1 MKLES
6 FPAEFKQTG
15 LSQRDRTLLLV
26 AVSFLCLIL
35 VLLATY
41 MLLSGPKGIAVS
53 EPVLATGEP
62 AQSMLP
68 STEPILIEDE
78 DFIWRM
84 YPRATYRIEARVT
97 SRKMYWDWQAKFAPW
112 DLALGWG
119 ELSNP
124 DVDEW
129 LDWKQSGRAVYTSWV
144 GRSPF
149 PDNYIR
155 EHSANVHIIPAT
167 DNLELALKSVSTNDL
182 VLLEGLLVD
191 VEGGTAGKTQIVPTS
206 LSRTDEG
213 CEILYVERLVVAGME
228 YR

>member
-1 MKLES
+1 M
-6 FPAEFKQTG
+6 
-15 LSQRDRTLLLV
+15 
-26 AVSFLCLIL
+26 
-35 VLLATY
+35 
-41 MLLSGPKGIAVS
+41 
-53 EPVLATGEP
+53 
-62 AQSMLP
+62 
-68 STEPILIEDE
+68 
-78 DFIWRM
+78 
-84 YPRATYRIEARVT
+84 
-97 SRKMYWDWQAKFAPW
+97 
-112 DLALGWG
+112 GWG

-129 LDWKQSGRAVYTSWV
+129 LNWKQSGRAVYTSWV
-144 GRSPF
+144 GRSSF

-191 VEGGTAGKTQIVPTS
+191 VEGGTAGKTQLVPTS